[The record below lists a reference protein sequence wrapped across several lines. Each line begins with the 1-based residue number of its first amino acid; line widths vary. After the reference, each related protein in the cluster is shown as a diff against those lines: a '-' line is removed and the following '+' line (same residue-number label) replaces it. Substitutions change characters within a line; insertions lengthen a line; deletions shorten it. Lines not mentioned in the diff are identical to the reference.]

1 MSRLLAVL
9 TLLTKSSVIIDSV
22 TTLTRSCANL
32 WKIVEKIQ
40 SCLHAQKRQPKSII
54 TMCAIM
60 VANMRVGIVRQF
72 FYLRLT
78 MPEFTVVAMAQ
89 QQKQRTAKL
98 ETILKRAKQILLN
111 NYRR

>member
-1 MSRLLAVL
+1 MVL
-9 TLLTKSSVIIDSV
+9 TLLTKSSVIIGSV

-32 WKIVEKIQ
+32 WKIVAKIQ
-40 SCLHAQKRQPKSII
+40 SCLHTQKRQPKSII

-60 VANMRVGIVRQF
+60 VVNMRVGIVRQF

-78 MPEFTVVAMAQ
+78 MPEFTVVAMVQ